1 MTDACAVEGGAR
13 GREKVNSGHW
23 QKRPEDAGGNPDAST
38 DLDPLA
44 LAVIGVANVMI
55 PMLASAD
62 ASGPVV
68 LEAAPNGRRGWYRL
82 ERW

>member
-1 MTDACAVEGGAR
+1 MTDACEAEEGVR

-38 DLDPLA
+38 DIHP
-44 LAVIGVANVMI
+44 GVGSGRDGKHGQYH
-55 PMLASAD
+55 PGRHLSD

-68 LEAAPNGRRGWYRL
+68 LEAVLDGRKGGVI
-82 ERW
+82 